1 MLCLWTRITGYGCL
15 TWCTLFRG
23 VLTSF
28 FAIYALCLSLLS
40 HYTYPSRFHIIFFT
54 FELFLPS
61 SVVFSWR
68 FAFSGYIL
76 SGQGL
81 CGSFFSS
88 TTLITTSS
96 FLQRSN
102 EACWRDIVC
111 SGLHYSGSGRVGCI
125 CDGCLFRWG
134 CRVEDMRRLLASM
147 QASSYE
153 IYHMR

>member
-1 MLCLWTRITGYGCL
+1 MLMDTDYGLRMFDLVYIIPGC
-15 TWCTLFRG
+15 FN
-23 VLTSF
+23 
-28 FAIYALCLSLLS
+28 LSLRDFCFVLVLAFALYLS
-40 HYTYPSRFHIIFFT
+40 IAFPYHIFSLV
-54 FELFLPS
+54 ELFSPS